1 MLGAL
6 AKATGLVKLDSL
18 EEPIKTTFAGRMGE
32 RNFEAAKIGAKSVKW
47 KDY

>member
-6 AKATGLVKLDSL
+6 SEATGLVKLDSL
-18 EEPIKTTFAGRMGE
+18 EEPIKSTFAGRMGE
-32 RNFEAAKIGAKSVKW
+32 RNIEAVKIGAKSVRW